1 MTQNYLEEVLITRLK
16 ERDTTAL
23 APLYDNYSASL
34 YGVILRIVK
43 DEFLAEEVMQD
54 CFVKIWSSIA
64 FYDKDKGRL
73 FTWLVTIARHVAIDK
88 IRSRAYRQ
96 SRLNQ
101 NLDSVMAVNWGETHP
116 YRPEFIG
123 VKELVATLT
132 PDQQKVIDLVY
143 FEGYSQADAAKAL
156 AIPLGTVKTRLRY
169 ALQILRKLM
178 VEPAVFA
185 A

>member
-1 MTQNYLEEVLITRLK
+1 MTQDYPEEVLITRLQ

-23 APLYDNYSASL
+23 TLLYDKYSASL

-43 DEFLAEEVMQD
+43 DELVAEEAMQD
-54 CFVKIWSSIA
+54 CFVKIWSSFA

-88 IRSRAYRQ
+88 LRSHAYRQ

-101 NLDSVMAVNWGETHP
+101 SLDSVLTVNLRETHP

-132 PDQQKVIDLVY
+132 SDQKKVIDLVY
-143 FEGYSQADAAKAL
+143 FEGYSHAEAAKAL
-156 AIPLGTVKTRLRY
+156 AIPLGTVKTRVRY
-169 ALQILRKLM
+169 ALQLLRKLM
-178 VEPAVFA
+178 VEPDVLA